1 LVRVGKS
8 SSQEEANG
16 KMRNIGKQIKAW
28 RLSKLWTQEKAA
40 HEIGIGVATLQ
51 RIEAGA
57 SCYELTEARIK
68 KRIGTRNRSKHSK
81 EREDVAA

>member
-1 LVRVGKS
+1 
-8 SSQEEANG
+8 
-16 KMRNIGKQIKAW
+16 MRDNIGKQIKAW

-57 SCYELTEARIK
+57 ACYELTEARIK
-68 KRIGTRNRSKHSK
+68 KRIGRDRNKHSK
-81 EREDVAA
+81 ERDDVAA